1 MKCLLG
7 WPELI
12 LVLMILL
19 LIFGA
24 TRVRGLAKAL
34 GEGVREFKKA
44 SSEKEDETDAIIE
57 AANRMGIETKGKD
70 IKQIMKEMNEK
81 VEG

>member
-1 MKCLLG
+1 MLG

-34 GEGVREFKKA
+34 GDGVREFKKA

-81 VEG
+81 VE

>member
-1 MKCLLG
+1 
-7 WPELI
+7 
-12 LVLMILL
+12 MILL

>member
-1 MKCLLG
+1 MLG